1 MIFNLSDILS
11 RSILIPGKD
20 LPAMSK
26 EELHKKNMEEL
37 VIYLKREFPNYAISR
52 TPIQGTHELQ
62 ENLENESQKE
72 KKGEIL

>member
-1 MIFNLSDILS
+1 
-11 RSILIPGKD
+11 
-20 LPAMSK
+20 
-26 EELHKKNMEEL
+26 MEEL